1 MRKPKDYYSI
11 LGIQVEATLEQI
23 KSAYRRLARQFHPD
37 MKDTSDIERFR
48 EIQEAYEVLSDGEK
62 RRAYDLTAGTEIP
75 ISYGSGSAPFEEVWP
90 DSMPYGTRSRP
101 KRSRVLEKNAEIV
114 ISPEEARQGGILSF
128 EAKVVEPCPA
138 CDGTGQGFMAWCWD
152 CDGTGELLRYQRVR
166 FSIPPGVEHGDT
178 LTAALGPGQGKIKAR
193 VLISQVR

>member
-1 MRKPKDYYSI
+1 MGRPKDYYAI
-11 LGIQVEATLEQI
+11 LGVAIGATLDEI

-37 MKDTSDIERFR
+37 IQDTSNIERFR
-48 EIQEAYEVLSDGEK
+48 DVQEAYEVLSDRDK
-62 RRAYDLTAGTEIP
+62 RRAYDLSAGAEIP
-75 ISYGSGSAPFEEVWP
+75 ISFGPGVEPFEEVWP
-90 DSMPYGTRSRP
+90 GSTPSRTRSHR

-128 EAKVVEPCPA
+128 EAKVVEACPA
-138 CDGTGQGFMAWCWD
+138 CEGTGQGFINWCWD
-152 CDGTGELLRYQRVR
+152 CDGSGELLRYQRVR